1 MKKQM
6 KTNLFTTALGL
17 GLIGV
22 MLSSSTE
29 KGTATTA
36 IQAPNWPGLQAP
48 TTAAAKQTNL
58 PLTVYLSLMT
68 AFTNGQSIDFN
79 VLNEEG
85 QSSIW
90 DKMTNWREEQ

>member
-1 MKKQM
+1 MKKQL
-6 KTNLFTTALGL
+6 KTNLFTAALGL
-17 GLIGV
+17 GLFGV
-22 MLSSSTE
+22 MLSSSMQE
-29 KGTATTA
+29 GTTTA
-36 IQAPNWPGLQAP
+36 AGQAPNWPGLQAP
-48 TTAAAKQTNL
+48 TNAVAVPTSL
-58 PLTVYLSLMT
+58 PLTAYLSLLT